1 MPLRIGSNE
10 ELQSRLRN
18 FDENIAKQK
27 QNRGRHESERQ
38 NLEDELTKARRTH
51 VELVNE
57 HGELVAEAKAQTHLP
72 HSDVSANNCIL
83 YYRHMTIA

>member
-1 MPLRIGSNE
+1 MRLWTGSEE

-27 QNRGRHESERQ
+27 QNRRRHESERQ
-38 NLEDELTKARRTH
+38 DFEDELAKARRTH

-57 HGELVAEAKAQTHLP
+57 HGELAAEAKARPPLAHC
-72 HSDVSANNCIL
+72 DVSPND
-83 YYRHMTIA
+83 YYRHMTVA

>member
-1 MPLRIGSNE
+1 MRLWTGSDE

-27 QNRGRHESERQ
+27 QNRRRHESERQ
-38 NLEDELTKARRTH
+38 DFEDELAKARRTH

-57 HGELVAEAKAQTHLP
+57 HGELAAEAKVRTPPSRSDILP
-72 HSDVSANNCIL
+72 NNFH
-83 YYRHMTIA
+83 RNMTVA